1 MAQIKTKFITD
12 SAVTNAK
19 LANMATLTIKGNNTG
34 SPAAPLDLS
43 VSDVQTLLSIP
54 TSSAPLALAAGGT
67 GISAGSANAAF
78 NALSPLTTKGDL
90 LSYSSV
96 NARLAVGTNGQVL
109 SADSAEVTGLKW
121 VNAATGTVTSVAL
134 SVPAFLSVSGSPITS
149 SGTLAI
155 SLSGTALPIANGG
168 TGQVTAAAAF
178 DALNPMTTAGDII
191 YEVSAG
197 VSARLPIGTSGQVL
211 TVVAG
216 APAWAADASVVPVA
230 ISQNITLNGT
240 DITNQ
245 YVDLAHP
252 ITGASA
258 SVNSANLFVAGGPM
272 QVKGT
277 DYTVSL
283 TGGVAGVTR
292 ISFAGD
298 LATAGAAELIAG
310 DILVIGYSF

>member
-34 SPAAPLDLS
+34 GSAAPQDLS

-54 TSSAPLALAAGGT
+54 TSSAPLSLAAGGT

-78 NALSPLTTKGDL
+78 NALSPLTTKGDIL
-90 LSYSSV
+90 GFSTV
-96 NARLAVGTNGQVL
+96 NERLAVGTNGQVL
-109 SADSAEVTGLKW
+109 AANSATATGLEW
-121 VNAATGTVTSVAL
+121 VSAATGTVTSVAM

-149 SGTLAI
+149 SGTLAVT
-155 SLSGTALPIANGG
+155 LSGTALPIANGG
-168 TGQVTAAAAF
+168 TGATTAAGAF
-178 DALNPMTTAGDII
+178 DALNPMTTAGDLI

-197 VSARLPIGTSGQVL
+197 VSGRLPIGTNGQVL
-211 TVVAG
+211 TVVSG
-216 APAWAADASVVPVA
+216 APAWAADSSVVPVA
-230 ISQNITLNGT
+230 ISENITLSGT

-252 ITGASA
+252 ITGSSA

-272 QVKGT
+272 QVKGV

-283 TGGVAGVTR
+283 TGGAGGVTR
-292 ISFAGD
+292 ITFAGD
-298 LATAGAAELIAG
+298 LATGGAAELVAT